1 MATKPRVLVREG
13 GSMQERLVRVNTSV
27 SKAELEMKDLLKANR
42 QNQRA
47 TTRIWLSKME
57 RSAPFLS
64 SH

>member
-1 MATKPRVLVREG
+1 
-13 GSMQERLVRVNTSV
+13 MQERLVRVNTSV